1 MKYALKVYYLIPLA
15 ALLFSNQFHQKFFI
29 LKDFFLIL
37 MLPVLITGIL
47 YRIFVKAEN
56 SNEIVITVSDFLII
70 SAFALVTLHYFSLK
84 KYLDTII
91 SFHHM
96 QFLLLLF
103 ISIKFIPFELKSDN
117 GKIVFVLSG
126 IIISVITIVEKINY
140 PGSRLLY
147 QSTFGNPSYSS
158 GFLLLLFP
166 VMMSLT
172 NKVLKNIIVIIAS
185 IAIIILGSRV
195 AIVILCFQFF
205 VLLRGKRKQA
215 VFFVIAI
222 ITLFMIFNSNRMK
235 LNSKSFRRN
244 MVYRVEVLKTSVK
257 MLPDSIILGR
267 GNSYAKY
274 NFHKYYEKLRNRK
287 VSYLNTYYL
296 HCDPLEFIIEYG
308 WLFFVICLFV
318 LLLCIKTPEFITVS
332 VISLIMYSM
341 FSFPLRL
348 SGIYPLF
355 MLFVFYLSG
364 KSNLLISFN
373 PLNWHNR
380 IIVIMI
386 IVLFSINFVIGIKFF
401 SRYLNCDMALKEFN
415 SQKYNPERFDK
426 LKKSFLKM
434 PYYYDLAYRYGIACM
449 KNGKFNEAL
458 KVLIYV
464 KELRDERTVN
474 INIEKVISKL
484 NNPDE

>member
-332 VISLIMYSM
+332 VISLI
-341 FSFPLRL
+341 
-348 SGIYPLF
+348 
-355 MLFVFYLSG
+355 
-364 KSNLLISFN
+364 
-373 PLNWHNR
+373 
-380 IIVIMI
+380 
-386 IVLFSINFVIGIKFF
+386 
-401 SRYLNCDMALKEFN
+401 
-415 SQKYNPERFDK
+415 
-426 LKKSFLKM
+426 
-434 PYYYDLAYRYGIACM
+434 
-449 KNGKFNEAL
+449 
-458 KVLIYV
+458 
-464 KELRDERTVN
+464 
-474 INIEKVISKL
+474 
-484 NNPDE
+484 